1 MCRSFS
7 EHGTHTSC
15 VSWHLYL
22 SRCLHLL
29 IMEYSTQLAEIKDF
43 SSLFHSGIS
52 EKLSLWV
59 DLSEFINVFN
69 YLGFFPKLTLV
80 FHVSWYVSLSSGIA
94 RQLQTTP
101 VVFPFLYQT
110 GEMLSDAD
118 YLGPAFHVSVLELG
132 IKLAVLKLAT
142 LRKIQY
148 SHGQ

>member
-1 MCRSFS
+1 
-7 EHGTHTSC
+7 
-15 VSWHLYL
+15 
-22 SRCLHLL
+22 
-29 IMEYSTQLAEIKDF
+29 MEYSTQLAEIKDF

-59 DLSEFINVFN
+59 DLSELINVFN

-118 YLGPAFHVSVLELG
+118 YLGPAFHLSARVGYQISCPQISYPEKDTIQSWTVGTFLE
-132 IKLAVLKLAT
+132 KKEN
-142 LRKIQY
+142 K
-148 SHGQ
+148 

>member
-1 MCRSFS
+1 MQIILRAWNTHKLCVLTFVSVKMPSFVNNGIFNS
-7 EHGTHTSC
+7 VG
-15 VSWHLYL
+15 W
-22 SRCLHLL
+22 
-29 IMEYSTQLAEIKDF
+29 IKDF
-43 SSLFHSGIS
+43 SLLFHSGIS

-59 DLSEFINVFN
+59 DLSEFIFVFN

-80 FHVSWYVSLSSGIA
+80 FHVSWYVSLSPGIV
-94 RQLQTTP
+94 RQLQTSP

-118 YLGPAFHVSVLELG
+118 YLGPAFHVSLLELG